1 MSTPQLYTATL
12 NDKFAYNQ
20 RYIKLKFE
28 LKEPHRFVFEA
39 GQYIS
44 LKINE
49 KVSKDYFI
57 FSEAQID
64 HSFEI
69 LLDVGAGENAGLG
82 EGMQFLYK
90 LRVGDTIKFTG
101 PAGELGNTL
110 AQGEE
115 LIFVATG
122 VGMAPFRSMILD
134 LLQAKKDQRPITL
147 YWGMEDVETFFLEDE
162 FEELS
167 ENFSNFKFH
176 PVLSKAI
183 PEWSL
188 CRGSVFDCLSV
199 HEVNAD
205 AHFYLSTS
213 AQMNERLKKLFL
225 ENEVKSSQIHVSEY
239 NI

>member
-1 MSTPQLYTATL
+1 MTTPQLYTATL
-12 NDKFAYNQ
+12 NDKFAFNE

-28 LKEPHRFVFEA
+28 LKEPQRFVFEA

-44 LKINE
+44 IKINE
-49 KVSKDYFI
+49 DENRDYYI
-57 FSEAQID
+57 FSEAEID
-64 HSFEI
+64 HGFEI
-69 LLDVGAGENAGLG
+69 LLDVGVGESAGLG
-82 EGMQFLYK
+82 EGTQFLYQ
-90 LRVGDTIKFTG
+90 LEPGDTLEFTG
-101 PAGELGNTL
+101 PVGELGSTL

-122 VGMAPFRSMILD
+122 VGIAPCHSIILD

-147 YWGMEDVETFFLEDE
+147 YWGMEDVETLFLEDE

-167 ENFSNFKFH
+167 ENFPNFKFH

-183 PEWSL
+183 PEWTL
-188 CRGSVFDCLSV
+188 CRGNVFDCLSI
-199 HEVNAD
+199 HKINAN

-213 AQMNERLKKLFL
+213 AEMTKRLKTLFS
-225 ENEVKSSQIHVSEY
+225 ENEVESSQIHISEY